1 MLSGWIKQN
10 GDVLKVQ
17 RRNESEIVVRI
28 SFFLSKWEWSE
39 SVKVEMKVKVAGVQ
53 MNCIGGQLNPRVVSL
68 D

>member
-1 MLSGWIKQN
+1 M
-10 GDVLKVQ
+10 KVQ
-17 RRNESEIVVRI
+17 REIKSEIVVRI
-28 SFFLSKWEWSE
+28 TCFSKWEWNE